1 KKGTAKYDVSELFQ
15 QALAENLFIRTRIDM
30 YEYYSETAVPLVIA
44 AGGNVLATDYPPHNN
59 DRTDYVIPLDKT
71 VFLKSN

>member
-1 KKGTAKYDVSELFQ
+1 
-15 QALAENLFIRTRIDM
+15 M